1 MNVITTPSDPSKA
14 KLDAILIVTS
24 RFPSETQ
31 SHWKKLPTGLA
42 NLCVKADPQKS
53 FSGKE
58 GSLLVFPTLGQIAA
72 SFVAVVGL
80 GNSKDEGVHLRCLG
94 RAFRQLQSKRAVSI
108 GIVTLQTKVATES
121 IIHAAEEGS
130 YRFTTFSPK
139 SKEPLPAVSKLVLFT
154 KTASEKSIARG
165 IRISQAVRYARNL
178 ANQPP
183 NLFHPDTLA
192 GEAQKLARERRMRC
206 QVWDYARLKKE
217 GFGGI
222 VAVGQGSVNPPRFV
236 RLDYQGGGKSQKP
249 FVIIGKAITF
259 DTGGI
264 SIKPSDKMDEMKF
277 DKCGGIAVL
286 GIMNAVSAL
295 KLPINV
301 TGLISSAEN
310 MPSDTAYR
318 PGDLVKTLSGKYVE
332 VLNTDAE
339 GRIVLADA
347 LTYAHRLN
355 PKAMVDL
362 ATLTGACIICFG
374 HECAAVLGNQDGL
387 VGQLRTAGSRTGEK
401 VWPMPIWPEYQEKV
415 QSDIGYVKNT
425 AGREGG
431 TITAACFLNAFVD
444 SKIPWAHLDIAGTA
458 WTSKEDP
465 HRAKGATAFGVRLI
479 VDWLQ
484 AQAR

>member
-14 KLDAILIVTS
+14 KLDAILIVTTKFS
-24 RFPSETQ
+24 SESK
-31 SHWKKLPTGLA
+31 SHWKKLPAALA
-42 NLCVKADPQKS
+42 NLCVRADPQNS
-53 FSGKE
+53 FKGKE
-58 GSLLVFPTLGQIAA
+58 GSLLLFPSLGQIPAA
-72 SFVAVVGL
+72 FIALVGL
-80 GNSKDEGVHLRCLG
+80 GDGKDEAAHLRYLG
-94 RAFRQLQSKRAVSI
+94 KAFRQLQVKRAVSI
-108 GIVTLQTKVATES
+108 GVVTLQTKVSMEA
-121 IIHAAEEGS
+121 IIYAAEEGS

-139 SKEPLPAVSKLVLFT
+139 SKEPIPALSKLTIFT
-154 KTASEKSIARG
+154 KAVSEKSIERS
-165 IRISQAVRYARNL
+165 IRISEAVRYARNL

-183 NLFHPDTLA
+183 NLFDPATLA
-192 GEAQKLARERRMRC
+192 AEAQKLARVRKIRC
-206 QVWDYARLKKE
+206 QVWDYTRLKRE

-222 VAVGQGSVNPPRFV
+222 VAVGQGSAKPPRFI
-236 RLDYQGGGKSQKP
+236 RLDYQGSSKSQKP
-249 FVIIGKAITF
+249 FVIVGKAITF

-286 GIMNAVSAL
+286 GIMNAVAAL

-347 LTYAHRLN
+347 LTYAHQLN
-355 PKAMVDL
+355 PKAIVDL
-362 ATLTGACIICFG
+362 ATLTGACIVCFG

-387 VGQLRTAGSRTGEK
+387 VNQLRAAGGRTGEK
-401 VWPMPIWPEYQEKV
+401 IWPLPIWPEYQDKV
-415 QSDIGYVKNT
+415 LSDIGYVKNT

-444 SKIPWAHLDIAGTA
+444 SKIPWAHLDIAGMA